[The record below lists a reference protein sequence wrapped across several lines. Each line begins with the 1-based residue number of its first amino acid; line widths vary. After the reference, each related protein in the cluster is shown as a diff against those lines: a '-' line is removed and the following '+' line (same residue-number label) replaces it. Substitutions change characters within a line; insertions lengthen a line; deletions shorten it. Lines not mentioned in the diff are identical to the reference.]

1 MPFRD
6 NQRQGITG
14 CCFSIFDRV
23 AAAACRFTTA
33 MLDVQARAKGCCAV
47 TEMTVLNTRSPET
60 HLAAFLFFVD

>member
-6 NQRQGITG
+6 HQRQAITG

-23 AAAACRFTTA
+23 AAAVCRVSTV
-33 MLDVQARAKGCCAV
+33 MLDVQAQAKGCCAV

-60 HLAAFLFFVD
+60 PLAAFLFFVD